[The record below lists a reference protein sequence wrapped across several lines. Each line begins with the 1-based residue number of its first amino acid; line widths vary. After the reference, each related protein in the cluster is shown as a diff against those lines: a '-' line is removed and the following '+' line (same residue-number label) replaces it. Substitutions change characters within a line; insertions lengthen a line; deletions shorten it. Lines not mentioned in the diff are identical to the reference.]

1 MHIASSLVTETGP
14 SALDTVAE
22 RARRSPPRKR
32 PHSYYRLRVRE
43 DGRCAVRAVMQA
55 RSGSGTTIGTDSS
68 VTALEAIRDAR
79 IGAVD
84 AIVRRMDDSAE
95 FGDIVRASFP
105 DENYNTFDEWL
116 DAQMTYDVNEGI
128 SNLWQGGG
136 QWILYGLGLFYS
148 LQIYVHALD
157 GRTNTFAGA
166 TAQSGTEVV
175 DARGQ
180 SDNTHGSE
188 TEGAHNTVHLASI
201 REGDF
206 GLPYHYD
213 VLIDEPRL
221 GSVRC
226 HPWQPPN
233 SRDTHSHSRKSP
245 PWFGWAVI
253 YMLVFALFVRPGA
266 ELLLPAMQKS
276 LRGAIAEIAPTVPRD
291 ELILIRSASETH
303 FSVI

>member
-1 MHIASSLVTETGP
+1 MRRPCSHAGAQRIWYH
-14 SALDTVAE
+14 D
-22 RARRSPPRKR
+22 RNRQQRRS
-32 PHSYYRLRVRE
+32 
-43 DGRCAVRAVMQA
+43 
-55 RSGSGTTIGTDSS
+55 T
-68 VTALEAIRDAR
+68 EAIRDAR

-84 AIVRRMDDSAE
+84 AVVRRMDDSAE

-180 SDNTHGSE
+180 SDTTHGSE
-188 TEGAHNTVHLASI
+188 TKARTIPSISHLFARVTLAFRTIMTCLLTS
-201 REGDF
+201 
-206 GLPYHYD
+206 H
-213 VLIDEPRL
+213 VLARCDATR
-221 GSVRC
+221 GSR
-226 HPWQPPN
+226 Q
-233 SRDTHSHSRKSP
+233 T
-245 PWFGWAVI
+245 A
-253 YMLVFALFVRPGA
+253 
-266 ELLLPAMQKS
+266 
-276 LRGAIAEIAPTVPRD
+276 
-291 ELILIRSASETH
+291 
-303 FSVI
+303 